1 MSGVVHAVGKVFSG
15 ITHAVGHIVHEVATH
30 WQEVALA
37 AAAIYTGGL
46 ALGVW
51 GGASAAAA
59 SAGSGVFTAASD
71 GGALLANG
79 SGLAGASGLAAASAG
94 AGTAAE
100 LAGGSVASELT
111 VGTGLASAALPAA
124 PATALLASTAS
135 QGATTGSSSFLG
147 AIFNGAKTAVGAIGG
162 GLKDVASFM
171 GGGNASLGM
180 GMMIKT
186 AFDAVGAY
194 MTANPPPPRN
204 FGGFGPNGGAG
215 LGMHT
220 TNGGFGLAAGGS
232 TPAPSGVP
240 QALVPPPGSATPPGA
255 GLSNA
260 ANLTLT
266 NNGQAPANIG
276 QTVANNAG
284 VGGLVPQG
292 AVNFNQ
298 PTLAQP
304 PPTFNPAGG
313 VP

>member
-1 MSGVVHAVGKVFSG
+1 MSGS
-15 ITHAVGHIVHEVATH
+15 
-30 WQEVALA
+30 ALA
-37 AAAIYTGGL
+37 A
-46 ALGVW
+46 
-51 GGASAAAA
+51 GGA
-59 SAGSGVFTAASD
+59 
-71 GGALLANG
+71 
-79 SGLAGASGLAAASAG
+79 GLAGASGLAAGSLTAG
-94 AGTAAE
+94 E
-100 LAGGSVASELT
+100 LAGSTVASELA
-111 VGTGLASAALPAA
+111 VGGTAAAGSAAAASGLVAASLPADPYTSMVAATSTQGASAG
-124 PATALLASTAS
+124 ST
-135 QGATTGSSSFLG
+135 SFLG
-147 AIFNGAKTAVGAIGG
+147 SIFNGVKAVGGAIGSG
-162 GLKDVASFM
+162 VKDVATFM
-171 GGGNASLGM
+171 GGGNPALGM
-180 GMMIKT
+180 GMLVKT

-260 ANLTLT
+260 ANLTLS

-276 QTVANNAG
+276 QSVANNAG

-304 PPTFNPAGG
+304 APTFNPAGG
-313 VP
+313 AP